1 MRKPNISILL
11 TAYFFYAFLSEN
23 KTTAQSEKAFR
34 FTRFPKDNQLLPR
47 NPATNRATYSVEG
60 KIAQS
65 AKINSL
71 VLKLSKNAKPLQN
84 FGRTLT
90 FSNDSAAFTIS
101 FDLNAELSIY
111 TIELFALNTEGV
123 EVSIK
128 KADNVVVGDVFIVNG
143 QSNCIGS
150 IEDVDYSPWMRSYT
164 AQFGWNDIR
173 YTQPSRWAPRV
184 AREIIDRKK
193 IPVALFN
200 EAYGGVRQE
209 YFLKNTPD
217 QRNNNYLTLLRRLDS
232 AEVRQQVRGIWWW
245 QGESDGWETSPEV
258 FKTQFR
264 QLVSDWQKD
273 YPMASIVKFQIR
285 FRSCGHSRPDVMEAQ
300 RQLANEMPA
309 LDIMSTNAAQSDSCH
324 FTYKNGYDSLGNR
337 FFRLLSAKLYGGSG
351 VNVRPP
357 DVEAAWFSGKKEL
370 NIRFRHVVGD
380 LRIIGNPWAD
390 FEIQGSTVKILSGVA
405 EGNTLR
411 LTLSSDTTGV
421 QSVSYK
427 SHISVSEDWITNPLG
442 VGILSFHKVMVSE
455 KPPLTSL
462 NTEGV
467 LDWSLL
473 PTITDAALR
482 IRWERKSVASE
493 KMIFIYNAL
502 GIKVLEKKIISD
514 IDESELDVADLA
526 QGYYLVQLVEKGI
539 KRTTKRFLKI

>member
-1 MRKPNISILL
+1 MRKPNAIIPI
-11 TAYFFYAFLSEN
+11 AAFFFSLIFLEN
-23 KTTAQSEKAFR
+23 KLEAQTEKVFR

-65 AKINSL
+65 AKVSSL
-71 VLKLSKNAKPLQN
+71 LLKLSKNDKPLQN

-90 FSNDSAAFTIS
+90 FSNDSAAFSIS
-101 FDLNAELSIY
+101 FDLNAELSNY
-111 TIELFALNTEGV
+111 KIELFALNTEGG
-123 EVSIK
+123 EVLIK
-128 KADNVVVGDVFIVNG
+128 KADNIVAGDVFIVNG
-143 QSNCIGS
+143 QSNGIGS

-184 AREIIDRKK
+184 AKEIIDRKK

-200 EAYGGVRQE
+200 EAYGGVRQD

-217 QRNNNYLTLLRRLDS
+217 QRGNNYLTLLRRLDT
-232 AEVRQQVRGIWWW
+232 AEVKQQVRGIWWW

-273 YPMASIVKFQIR
+273 YPTASIAKFQIR
-285 FRSCGHSRPDVMEAQ
+285 FRSCGHTRPDIMETQ

-309 LDIMSTNAAQSDSCH
+309 LDLMSTNAAQSDSCH

-337 FFRLLSAKLYGGSG
+337 FFRLISAKLYGGSAT
-351 VNVRPP
+351 NVRPP

-370 NIRFRHVVGD
+370 SIRFRHIVGN

-390 FEIQGSTVKILSGVA
+390 FEVQGSNSKILSSTV

-411 LTLSSDTTGV
+411 LTLSGDTTGV
-421 QSVSYK
+421 RSISYK
-427 SHISVSEDWITNPLG
+427 SHISAAEDWITNPLG
-442 VGILSFHKVMVSE
+442 VGILSFHKVAVSE
-455 KPPLTSL
+455 KAPVTSI

-467 LDWSLL
+467 VSWSIL
-473 PTITDAALR
+473 PTITDAPLR
-482 IRWERKSVASE
+482 IRWENDTAASD
-493 KMIFIYNAL
+493 KTIFIHNAL
-502 GIKVLEKKIISD
+502 GIKVLEEKINSD
-514 IDESELDVADLA
+514 MNEFELDVADFA
-526 QGYYLVQLVEKGI
+526 QGYYFVQLVEKGI
-539 KRTTKRFLKI
+539 RRSTKRFLKI